1 MEMTTCK
8 ERSLTC
14 EDAAVPL
21 LHHVPGHLLPG
32 DVLGGAGQFGHHHQP
47 LLPSLG
53 VGPLDEGGDG
63 GGEGGDVAGGPAQGV
78 GGAPQQPLQGD
89 RR

>member
-1 MEMTTCK
+1 M
-8 ERSLTC
+8 
-14 EDAAVPL
+14 PL

-32 DVLGGAGQFGHHHQP
+32 DVLGGAGQPGHHHQP

-63 GGEGGDVAGGPAQGV
+63 GGEGGEVAGGPAQGV